1 MRILYEGAYFSIS
14 NIKNEDMNVLSLI
27 FFLSEK
33 NAYLHK
39 GAHQNSAYLCERLL
53 YAYWTLRGNAYFIRR
68 SYFSISYIKN
78 EDMNV
83 LSHIFVL
90 LRKKCVLY
98 TKVCNKIV
106 RTYARG
112 YFTAKLVLRNDLK
125 GDDNLLDGRI

>member
-14 NIKNEDMNVLSLI
+14 NIKNEDMNVLSPI

-39 GAHQNSAYLCERLL
+39 GAYQNSAYLCERLL

-83 LSHIFVL
+83 LSHTFVL